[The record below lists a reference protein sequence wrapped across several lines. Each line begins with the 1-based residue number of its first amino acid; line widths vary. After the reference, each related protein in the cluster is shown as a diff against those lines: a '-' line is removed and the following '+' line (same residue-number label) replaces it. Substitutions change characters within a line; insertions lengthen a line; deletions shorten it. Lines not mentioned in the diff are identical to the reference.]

1 MKEGAALDS
10 AAPSCWDWGDYPTSE
25 ALRPVAAPQPRL
37 LWCGDTAINVEFG
50 EAIDPEANALVLAL
64 DRAVR
69 ASGIPG
75 LVETVPTYRSLT
87 VHLDPCAGEPGEIE
101 SALLALVG
109 TVSTETTPRRLWRI
123 PVVYGGS
130 FGIDLADVAA
140 HHGLSADEVV
150 SRHAVA
156 DYRVAMNGFL
166 PGYAYLSGLDPSLAL
181 SRRESPRPVTP
192 AGTISIGGVQ
202 ALVASIAAPSGWH
215 LLGRTP
221 VRAFLPGRD
230 PVFLFEPGDTIR
242 FLPIEPERWD
252 ELNRAAGAG
261 ERIVECETA
270 P

>member
-1 MKEGAALDS
+1 MS
-10 AAPSCWDWGDYPTSE
+10 
-25 ALRPVAAPQPRL
+25 APQPRL
-37 LWCGDTAINVEFG
+37 LWCGDTAVTIEFG
-50 EAIDPEANALVLAL
+50 ETIDPEANAMVLAL

-69 ASGIPG
+69 DGDIPG
-75 LVETVPTYRSLT
+75 LVEAVPTYRSLT
-87 VHLDPCAGEPGEIE
+87 VHLDPCATEPNRIE
-101 SALLALVG
+101 ASLLALIG
-109 TVSTETTPRRLWRI
+109 AVSTETTPRRLWRI

-150 SRHAVA
+150 SRHAAA

-252 ELNRAAGAG
+252 ELDRAAGAG
-261 ERIVECETA
+261 ECIVECETT